1 MQHKSL
7 KQARKEAGLTQ
18 AQAAEMVHVSLRT
31 WLNIESGKTENK
43 AAAELFLIKV
53 RLGGESV
60 KNTEIAP

>member
-1 MQHKSL
+1 MQPKSL
-7 KQARKEAGLTQ
+7 KQTRKEAGITQ

-53 RLGGESV
+53 RLGEVG
-60 KNTEIAP
+60 I